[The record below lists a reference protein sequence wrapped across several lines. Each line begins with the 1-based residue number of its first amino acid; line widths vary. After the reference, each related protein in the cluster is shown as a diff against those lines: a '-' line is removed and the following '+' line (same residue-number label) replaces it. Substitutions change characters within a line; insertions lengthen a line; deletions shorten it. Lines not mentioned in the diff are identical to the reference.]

1 MGENIKIVCRVAK
14 KRFADLAEQ
23 TESTRIVPIREKLS
37 VTERA
42 ATERHLQTCK
52 RCALEYRLF
61 TLGRTTL
68 NAAACREEVR
78 PDEDFFKA
86 LRARIARGEEP
97 AQGERAD
104 ESWAAALLLTARQMI
119 PAMAMLLLLII
130 GATLLWNSAPSQWRS
145 SQSPGAQMAQDGV
158 PRRERIVFND
168 MYDYPAPTP
177 DDVLE
182 TLVAVEEKKNGK

>member
-1 MGENIKIVCRVAK
+1 MGEDITIACRVAK
-14 KRFADLAEQ
+14 KRFAALAEQ
-23 TESTRIVPIREKLS
+23 TESSRIVPMREEMS

-61 TLGRTTL
+61 ALSHAAL
-68 NAAACREEVR
+68 DAAASREVIA
-78 PDEDFFKA
+78 PGEDFFKA
-86 LRARIARGEEP
+86 LRARINRGEEETR
-97 AQGERAD
+97 ERAD

-130 GATLLWNSAPSQWRS
+130 GATLLWNSAPSKWNS
-145 SQSPGAQMAQDGV
+145 SPSAGTQMAAESV
-158 PRRERIVFND
+158 PRKDRIVFND
-168 MYDYPAPTP
+168 MYDYPAPTAE
-177 DDVLE
+177 DVLE